1 MAETINN
8 GKSAKQRSFFL
19 VSYPDTPEEV
29 SVEIPNDLPF
39 ETIPNLVAKSLG
51 LSLIQGIDQAQYQI
65 MVYQADEEVQIQ
77 PKTTLAEA
85 GIRNWAKLVL
95 SPIDVDTL
103 TSKQEYS
110 SKKGRSQDGE
120 TGKTESKSS
129 GILAMIRKPSLV
141 NIKIGY
147 IYELPESVVEIGRP
161 HGEPGKPDVDLTP
174 MEPDPENCSSSRI
187 HALIT
192 TVDKK
197 KVLTPKP
204 SLNGTHVN
212 GEIKNAN
219 QPYPLKDGD
228 LLRFGEVELVYQ
240 EPL

>member
-1 MAETINN
+1 MAETNN
-8 GKSAKQRSFFL
+8 IGKTVKQRSFFL
-19 VSYPDTPEEV
+19 VSYPDSPEEV

-51 LSLIQGIDQAQYQI
+51 LSLIQGLEQAQYQLK
-65 MVYQADEEVQIQ
+65 VYQGDAEVKIQ

-103 TSKQEYS
+103 TSKQENS
-110 SKKGRSQDGE
+110 SKKNRDQDSE
-120 TGKTESKSS
+120 CGKAASRPL

-141 NIKIGY
+141 NVKIGY
-147 IYELPESVVEIGRP
+147 IYELSDSVIEIGRP
-161 HGEPGKPDVDLTP
+161 HGVTGKPDVDLTP

-219 QPYPLKDGD
+219 QPYLLKDGD